1 MVTVNESGSKLFVR
15 FAAVNRAITTSLDF
29 EELLNL
35 VVRNARELVGAD
47 AALLLLADE
56 DEMLRVRAAEGV
68 DAERFRGFSERM
80 HESTVER
87 VRMVIRPT
95 GDGGFT
101 ALPVMVDQS
110 ISGLLAVARDEPF
123 EAEEQWVLS
132 ALADQAAIALRNAR
146 LHEMDI
152 ERGRA
157 EALERLAEESV
168 RLLTSEPQ
176 KRTYD
181 DLLATICRIADAPR
195 GIFWLLDATRPGEE
209 FLFAASTCGLRRQP
223 RDEYD
228 HGALEQLRRLPVS
241 SNLPSARAAR
251 SLEVVSAPDL
261 GEYASSGLAG
271 IFQQM
276 QIRSVLA
283 VPVRARG
290 RLFGVVTLIWPEAGA
305 SEKPGRRHNA
315 EVIVSQVSA
324 ALDVSG
330 LVAELTQANRL
341 KDEFLATLSHELR
354 NPLNVITGYSEL
366 LLRLP
371 EARSS
376 AKIQDAA
383 AAIARSA
390 TAQDRLVSDLLDLSR
405 LQMGKLSLQLQPLSL
420 SAAIADAAE
429 AVRADAVAKTIELEI
444 ALPDEPLLSRADPT
458 RVQQI
463 AWNLLSNAVK
473 FTPSGGRVRLALSRV
488 GTEARLVVEDTGE
501 GIDAAFLP
509 RVFEVFR
516 QAEGR
521 TVRRHGGMGIG
532 LALVRQLTE
541 LHGGKVEAFSAG
553 VGRGAKFTVTLPLPD
568 SAGIETEAERPVES
582 SPSISEV
589 RVLVVDDSRETVS
602 ALRDLLESEGAL
614 VTTALSGEEGLRI
627 AKEEDFDLVISDI
640 SMPEMDGYQFLQ
652 KLRSEAKRPAVTA
665 VALTG
670 FGRQEDVLDA
680 RRAGFDTHLTK
691 PVHFEELIQ
700 VIRDA
705 MDGRRSPTTERVW
718 KSHGQRRAASAPET
732 EGRSSP

>member
-1 MVTVNESGSKLFVR
+1 M
-15 FAAVNRAITTSLDF
+15 
-29 EELLNL
+29 
-35 VVRNARELVGAD
+35 AD
-47 AALLLLADE
+47 
-56 DEMLRVRAAEGV
+56 RSV
-68 DAERFRGFSERM
+68 
-80 HESTVER
+80 
-87 VRMVIRPT
+87 
-95 GDGGFT
+95 
-101 ALPVMVDQS
+101 
-110 ISGLLAVARDEPF
+110 SGLLGVARDEPF

-132 ALADQAAIALRNAR
+132 ALADQAAIALRNAK

-168 RLLTSEPQ
+168 RLLTSEPH

-181 DLLATICRIADAPR
+181 DLLATICRITDAPR
-195 GIFWLLDATRPGEE
+195 GVFWLLDAAAPGEE
-209 FLFAASTCGLRRQP
+209 FLFAASTCGFRRQP
-223 RDEYD
+223 RDEFDRY
-228 HGALEQLRRLPVS
+228 ALENLRRLPVS
-241 SNLPSARAAR
+241 SNVPSARAAR
-251 SLEVVSAPDL
+251 LLEVVSEPDL
-261 GEYASSGLAG
+261 RRDSAG
-271 IFQQM
+271 GTSRLFRQM

-283 VPVRARG
+283 VPVRARD
-290 RLFGVVTLIWPEAGA
+290 RLFGVVTLLWPEVGA
-305 SEKPGRRHNA
+305 SEKSGRRHNA

-376 AKIQDAA
+376 AKIQTAA

-390 TAQDRLVSDLLDLSR
+390 SAQNRLVSDLLDLSR
-405 LQMGKLSLQLQPLSL
+405 LQMGKLSLELQPLSL

-429 AVRADAVAKTIELEI
+429 AVRADAAAKSIELQI
-444 ALPDEPLLSRADPT
+444 SLPDEPLLGRADPT

-473 FTPSGGRVRLALSRV
+473 FTPAGGRVRLVLSHA
-488 GTEARLVVEDTGE
+488 GSEARLVVEDTGE
-501 GIDAAFLP
+501 GIDPPFLP

-516 QAEGR
+516 QAEGG

-553 VGRGAKFTVTLPLPD
+553 VGRGAAFTVTLPLRET
-568 SAGIETEAERPVES
+568 AGPETGAGRRVEA
-582 SPSISEV
+582 SPSISAV
-589 RVLVVDDSRETVS
+589 RVLVVDDSRETVA
-602 ALRDLLESEGAL
+602 ALRDLLECEGAR
-614 VTTALSGEEGLRI
+614 VTTALSGAEGLQI
-627 AKEEDFDLVISDI
+627 AKEEEFDVVISDV

-652 KLRSEAKRPAVTA
+652 KLRSEAKRPPLTA

-670 FGRQEDVLDA
+670 FGRAEDVLEA
-680 RRAGFDTHLTK
+680 RHAGFDRHLTK
-691 PVHFEELIQ
+691 PVNFEELLQ
-700 VIRDA
+700 VIRTA
-705 MDGRRSPTTERVW
+705 MDACRSPTPERLP
-718 KSHGQRRAASAPET
+718 KSDGQRLAAPAP
-732 EGRSSP
+732 RS